1 MLRLTCASRT
11 SPAAS
16 NNFENKA
23 KNNFLF
29 NRASLCDKE
38 FLKAEEARDPVSYD
52 AAFGSNFRDA
62 TADFIPIKSVM
73 GCVTKGITI
82 REYDEKFKY
91 HAFVDPSSGGGKDSF
106 TLAIGHI
113 EKGPRL
119 PPCAKKDSE
128 GETIDQTWL
137 SVDYV
142 LEIKPPF
149 SPDAAAGTV
158 YTDCRRYRTLDVTGD
173 RWATGY
179 VKESFRRAGLRYRV
193 SGKDKSAIY
202 GIALSVIMAGRAVL
216 PDDPVLIRQLI
227 GLERHTSRGGKDTID
242 HSRQSHDDVANAVCG
257 LLALMESKSSG
268 RGPRAI
274 EIM

>member
-1 MLRLTCASRT
+1 MAVQKGA
-11 SPAAS
+11 PGYEAA
-16 NNFENKA
+16 
-23 KNNFLF
+23 L
-29 NRASLCDKE
+29 
-38 FLKAEEARDPVSYD
+38 ARQPH
-52 AAFGSNFRDA
+52 
-62 TADFIPIKSVM
+62 
-73 GCVTKGITI
+73 
-82 REYDEKFKY
+82 E
-91 HAFVDPSSGGGKDSF
+91 
-106 TLAIGHI
+106 LA
-113 EKGPRL
+113 
-119 PPCAKKDSE
+119 E
-128 GETIDQTWL
+128 GEIQLEPIDQTWL
-137 SVDYV
+137 IVDYN

-149 SPDAAAGTV
+149 SPDDAARIV
-158 YTDCRRYRTLDVTGD
+158 YADCYRYRTLDVTGD

-257 LLALMESKSSG
+257 LLALMEAKSSG

-274 EIM
+274 EILG